1 MSEVLVSFSHILS
14 GMGAVHIKS
23 AVLRTAA
30 VIAGIVLAAAVIAGT
45 AAVIPIVIMT
55 GAIPICSAMVL
66 LAAAAAI
73 IMVIMGSACS
83 IMLSALT
90 ILLIHAAAV
99 LTVPIVR
106 ATALPAMTVM
116 VAMLASLLIVAFL
129 AAVFPLLVFLSRL
142 RWMNRSSL
150 GSNSFL
156 RLARRLL
163 RRLNLL
169 RGFGSIS
176 LAAHF
181 LEDRLP
187 DPFIDGAQVTL
198 DSNVAA
204 LQEGHDF
211 LAVHIDF
218 FGDLIYSKFCH
229 PHTSSKTTISSFS

>member
-1 MSEVLVSFSHILS
+1 
-14 GMGAVHIKS
+14 MGAVHIES

-106 ATALPAMTVM
+106 ATADCGLPCGGLPA
-116 VAMLASLLIVAFL
+116 AG
-129 AAVFPLLVFLSRL
+129 LS
-142 RWMNRSSL
+142 
-150 GSNSFL
+150 
-156 RLARRLL
+156 
-163 RRLNLL
+163 
-169 RGFGSIS
+169 
-176 LAAHF
+176 
-181 LEDRLP
+181 E
-187 DPFIDGAQVTL
+187 Q
-198 DSNVAA
+198 AA
-204 LQEGHDF
+204 LDEQEQPWEQLVPSAGQKIAEAPEPF
-211 LAVHIDF
+211 AGLWVHF
-218 FGDLIYSKFCH
+218 PCGPF
-229 PHTSSKTTISSFS
+229 P